1 MKKIIS
7 ILLCLFLAVSFAS
20 CKVRLPD
27 SDNASSAV
35 PSVSSVQ
42 SESSED
48 NRSEESAQP
57 PQSEDNSSSSAPQS
71 APRQTEKPTVS
82 SAPSET
88 ASTAPQQINSCKIS
102 INCKTVLDN
111 MDKLNPDKRSVIP
124 ADGIMLPEQSVALK
138 DGDTVFDVLN
148 RVTRKNRILMESSV
162 TPAYGSR
169 YIEGIGNLYE
179 FDCGES
185 SGWLYSVNGEFPNT
199 GVSTVKVKNGDVIEF
214 IYTCR
219 LGDTLK

>member
-7 ILLCLFLAVSFAS
+7 LLFCFAVILSFSS

-27 SDNASSAV
+27 AENGSSAI
-35 PSVSSVQ
+35 PQISSVQ
-42 SESSED
+42 SESSVE
-48 NRSEESAQP
+48 SSSAESAQP
-57 PQSEDNSSSSAPQS
+57 SQSENSSSTQAPQS
-71 APRQTEKPTVS
+71 APKQTETQPA
-82 SAPSET
+82 APSSET
-88 ASTAPQQINSCKIS
+88 AASQPQQINSCKIS
-102 INCKTVLDN
+102 ISCKNVLNN

-124 ADGIMLPEQSVALK
+124 ADGVILPEQSVVLK

-148 RVTRKNRILMESSV
+148 RVTRKNRIQMESSV
-162 TPAYGSR
+162 TPAYNSR

-179 FDCGES
+179 FDCGDS

-199 GVSTVKVKNGDVIEF
+199 GVSTVTIKNGDVIAF

-219 LGDTLK
+219 LGDTMK